1 MPKIEPIYLRWENTT
16 PPHRK
21 FYEIE
26 VELSLFYPK
35 VLIRRWG
42 RIGTRRPRSVKM
54 VISSP
59 DELARRVEIIAR
71 RRERH
76 GYHTVREVLAS
87 VTSAS
92 AA

>member
-1 MPKIEPIYLRWENTT
+1 MKIEPIYLRWENTT

-21 FYEIE
+21 FYEVE

-35 VLIRRWG
+35 TLIRRWG
-42 RIGTRRPRSVKM
+42 RIGTRRPKCIRTVMTDS
-54 VISSP
+54 
-59 DELARRVEIIAR
+59 DELMRRVELVAR

-76 GYHTVREVLAS
+76 GYHTVREVLTS